1 MQPGQQDLRVLIA
14 DDVEANRKLLLSL
27 LAPLGPQMREVVD
40 GEEAV
45 QVCRDWRP
53 HLVWMD
59 MRMPVIDGYE
69 AARRIKSM
77 EGDVPV
83 IVALTASAF
92 EEDRQRVL
100 ASGCDDFLRKP
111 LREEGIFS
119 AMERHLS
126 LRFVYEEAEP
136 TVAGHAGEG
145 AGAVDLAHLPAAW
158 RRQLHEAASNAD
170 DVAVLA
176 LLDALEGDDAEAAG
190 GLRPLAA
197 DFQFDEI
204 MLLTEQ

>member
-1 MQPGQQDLRVLIA
+1 
-14 DDVEANRKLLLSL
+14 
-27 LAPLGPQMREVVD
+27 MRRARHRGAD
-40 GEEAV
+40 GE
-45 QVCRDWRP
+45 R
-53 HLVWMD
+53 
-59 MRMPVIDGYE
+59 
-69 AARRIKSM
+69 
-77 EGDVPV
+77 
-83 IVALTASAF
+83 F
-92 EEDRQRVL
+92 QRVL

-111 LREEGIFS
+111 LREEEIFS

-176 LLDALEGDDAEAAG
+176 LLDALEGDDAEAAR